1 MWSLFVRAAGISLY
15 CKTHKTKVNNKA
27 ISWKISLFLKPARK
41 VSAWPYWVNWGLH
54 WHRAAA
60 EQFECSLPWQQ
71 HEEQRS
77 RSGGETF
84 ISILAIIQPAEEV
97 CEWEAPTEKAQQKYR
112 RKRRWCY
119 KQWLELKRLARMLL
133 KKNITGL
140 MDGQSN
146 VCYLNFFN
154 WCCDRIKC
162 STLRRPSEGEN
173 LRSSSTTLLCP
184 LKAALNNAVD
194 PSLNDR
200 AAEAVYRFCVR
211 DSRWMLI
218 WGRGPSYS
226 FTSTSLINSTGRAY
240 LSVCVP
246 VGTTQEQH
254 LHHLTVAHLSR
265 HPQGGSTILE
275 HMQWQRMGWWRT
287 NGWKRELCE

>member
-1 MWSLFVRAAGISLY
+1 MHIVVGRYEHNNHSLSNQLSLFITLGCKTFRMWSLFVRAAGISLY

-27 ISWKISLFLKPARK
+27 ISWKISLFLKSARK

-97 CEWEAPTEKAQQKYR
+97 CEWETPTEKAQQKYR

-146 VCYLNFFN
+146 VCYLNF
-154 WCCDRIKC
+154 
-162 STLRRPSEGEN
+162 
-173 LRSSSTTLLCP
+173 
-184 LKAALNNAVD
+184 
-194 PSLNDR
+194 
-200 AAEAVYRFCVR
+200 
-211 DSRWMLI
+211 
-218 WGRGPSYS
+218 
-226 FTSTSLINSTGRAY
+226 
-240 LSVCVP
+240 
-246 VGTTQEQH
+246 
-254 LHHLTVAHLSR
+254 
-265 HPQGGSTILE
+265 
-275 HMQWQRMGWWRT
+275 
-287 NGWKRELCE
+287 